1 MKIPPLFR
9 VTLGLMVLGLTASG
23 GLCHSEVTVG
33 TLGPLTAFRVNACL
47 GWAVKL
53 RNNSDATYT
62 AIYAV
67 NNWAGLKVVP
77 PHSTAKI
84 GYVLGREIPS
94 FHFAK
99 VVESMPP

>member
-9 VTLGLMVLGLTASG
+9 VTLGLLGLGLTPSV

-33 TLGPLTAFRVNACL
+33 TLGPLTAFRENACL
-47 GWAVKL
+47 GWAIKL

-62 AIYAV
+62 AIYAI
-67 NNWAGLKVVP
+67 NNWADLKVVP
-77 PHSTAKI
+77 PHSTVKA
-84 GYVLGREIPS
+84 GYLLGREIPS

-99 VVESMPP
+99 IVESRPR